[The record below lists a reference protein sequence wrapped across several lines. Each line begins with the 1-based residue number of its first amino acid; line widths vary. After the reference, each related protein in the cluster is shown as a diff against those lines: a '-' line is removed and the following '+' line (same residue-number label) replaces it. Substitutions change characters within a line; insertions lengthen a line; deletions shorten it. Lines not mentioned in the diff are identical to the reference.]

1 MTLAKYLVFTATAL
15 AVGSAYADTRTT
27 NRASKAEVQRK
38 ASPAAPKTDEERTQT
53 HSQPDVPH
61 PTEPSGADKT
71 AAFKS
76 LDIDGDGLVSK
87 AEAAGHEEVT
97 LAFDRADRNRDG
109 KLTVAEYERHGK
121 AKAKAEARAEA
132 RAKAKAKKS
141 QTAARKSGG
150 SASAGGTQPKAKEKP

>member
-1 MTLAKYLVFTATAL
+1 MTLAKYLVFTAAAL
-15 AVGSAYADTRTT
+15 AVGSAYADTKTT
-27 NRASKAEVQRK
+27 NRASKAEVERK

-76 LDIDGDGLVSK
+76 LDVDGDGLVSK

-121 AKAKAEARAEA
+121 AKAKA
-132 RAKAKAKKS
+132 KAKAKTKTK
-141 QTAARKSGG
+141 TAARKSDG
-150 SASAGGTQPKAKEKP
+150 SASAGGTKPGAKEKP